1 MRRPFYPPWRVKGG
15 PRLNRSSATNFLS
28 FSLKLKENSKVG
40 IITKPAVAKGRWNEP
55 CEIMEYTHLIYHE
68 LCRNPGLVSWS
79 GVVGFV
85 DCGVCW
91 APARE
96 AGVAYYVLC
105 DHLLLPS
112 LHLSP
117 MSLSFSDSCSREPF
131 ATVTKK
137 STLIS
142 SPGGRALG
150 FGSGGQFPLK
160 PKIQGISSFKYK
172 NTKQIDRSTFFV
184 FRLFIYH
191 VTTYRYAYLKT
202 SLP

>member
-1 MRRPFYPPWRVKGG
+1 MDFSHLLLLIPILADMFALFSDSREGSWRHAATLLATVAGKPGS

-28 FSLKLKENSKVG
+28 FSLKSKENSKVG

-117 MSLSFSDSCSREPF
+117 MSLSFCF
-131 ATVTKK
+131 
-137 STLIS
+137 
-142 SPGGRALG
+142 
-150 FGSGGQFPLK
+150 
-160 PKIQGISSFKYK
+160 
-172 NTKQIDRSTFFV
+172 
-184 FRLFIYH
+184 FRLSSIRLSRDHLSICLSKNFS
-191 VTTYRYAYLKT
+191 
-202 SLP
+202 SLR